1 MLVQFHQAVE
11 RRAEERGLAIPG
23 LHFLVQH
30 VEASQGNFRA
40 LVTTLSTVIAEKQK
54 EASRQ
59 LVPVI
64 SAAMTDGYQRC
75 VDERGSGSYM
85 RMKAHMLDHVNQRMG
100 TMFWSATESVK
111 NYLRKMRLEIEEHMK
126 NETELVFQAMR
137 SEYFAIVVGTKL
149 PEGYVIPREERKLKR
164 DIGDLIHE
172 ADERFRRVLVG
183 EGDPKQGSPQ
193 APAEQDEANSAG
205 EIPEANGDLEMEN
218 GEDAVNSEAHTPERS
233 DVKMKAGESA
243 VKNEQ
248 SAKTEGQ
255 EDTEMGET
263 SVDNSPTTTSKTE
276 NNYKAEQP
284 SSASPGL
291 LSEMDTWTGSYD
303 GWGRGI

>member
-54 EASRQ
+54 EANRQ

-75 VDERGSGSYM
+75 IDERGSGSYM

-111 NYLRKMRLEIEEHMK
+111 SYLRKMRLEIEEHMK
-126 NETELVFQAMR
+126 KETDLVFQTMT
-137 SEYFAIVVGTKL
+137 SEYFAVVVGTKL

-172 ADERFRRVLVG
+172 ADERFRHVLVG
-183 EGDPKQGSPQ
+183 EGDPEQGTPQ
-193 APAEQDEANSAG
+193 APAEQDEAQSAG
-205 EIPEANGDLEMEN
+205 EIPEGNGDLEMEN
-218 GEDAVNSEAHTPERS
+218 GEGSLNSEARAPERG
-233 DVKMKAGESA
+233 DVKTKAGESP
-243 VKNEQ
+243 VKNEE
-248 SAKTEGQ
+248 STKTEGP
-255 EDTEMGET
+255 EDIEMGEA
-263 SVDNSPTTTSKTE
+263 SINNPRTTPSKTE
-276 NNYKAEQP
+276 NDEQAEQP
-284 SSASPGL
+284 SPATPGL
-291 LSEMDTWTGSYD
+291 LSEIDT
-303 GWGRGI
+303 